1 MSSDFTV
8 SRFFRETWSLL
19 SLFLLPSKNRTSS
32 VYELLGKHNN
42 LAEESLYLNLG
53 YWKSAKGYDEAC
65 QALADELAQVAE
77 LDVGDTV
84 LDVGCGFGDQD
95 NYWLNKYDLA
105 RVTAINVTE
114 LQLEHARTRFTDKR
128 LSFEYASA
136 IELPYDEAQFDKV
149 LALESAFHF
158 NTREDFFPQA
168 FRVLKPGGRIALADC
183 ISRQNEFSWFERVKL
198 YFGRSFWQI
207 PMANMYNAEKYAEKM
222 RAAGF
227 VEVEVH
233 SIAEH
238 VFQGFKKF
246 AITRSKDEE
255 VVKRTHPMLRKMWAA
270 QHDGY
275 KNLDYVL
282 VTAKKKKDPS

>member
-1 MSSDFTV
+1 MKASLTMGRLFK
-8 SRFFRETWSLL
+8 ETWALL
-19 SLFLLPSKNRTSS
+19 ILFVLPSKNRTSA
-32 VYELLGKHNN
+32 VYDLLGKHNN

-53 YWKSAKGYDEAC
+53 YWKNADTYDVAC
-65 QALADELAQVAE
+65 QALAEELSNMAA
-77 LDVGDTV
+77 LNPGDTV

-95 NYWLNKYDLA
+95 NYWLNKYNLA
-105 RVTAINVTE
+105 QLTAINVTE
-114 LQLEHARTRFTDKR
+114 SQLEHARTRFPDER
-128 LSFEYASA
+128 LTFEYASA
-136 IELPYDEAQFDKV
+136 IDLPYEENRFDKL

-158 NTREDFFPQA
+158 NTREQFFTQA

-183 ISRQNEFSWFERVKL
+183 ISRKNEFSWFERVKL

-207 PMANMYNAEKYAEKM
+207 PMENMYNAERYAEKM

-227 VEVEVH
+227 IEVEAH

-246 AITRSKDEE
+246 AITRTQDAE
-255 VVKRTHPMLRKMWAA
+255 VVDRAHPLLRKMWAA

-282 VTAKKKKDPS
+282 ATARKPELD

>member
-1 MSSDFTV
+1 MSSDFTAT
-8 SRFFRETWSLL
+8 RFFKESWALF
-19 SLFLLPSKNRTSS
+19 SLFFFPSKTRTST
-32 VYELLGKHNN
+32 VYDLLGKHNN

-53 YWKSAKGYDEAC
+53 YWKNAETYDVAC
-65 QALADELAQVAE
+65 QALAEELSDMAA
-77 LDVGDTV
+77 LNTGDSV

-95 NYWLNKYDLA
+95 NYWLNKYELGEL
-105 RVTAINVTE
+105 TAINVTE
-114 LQLEHARTRFTDKR
+114 SQLAHARERFPDPR
-128 LSFEYASA
+128 LNFEYASA
-136 IELPYDEAQFDKV
+136 LELPYEKNRFDKV

-183 ISRQNEFSWFERVKL
+183 ISRKNEFSWFERVKL

-207 PMANMYNAEKYAEKM
+207 PMANMYNGEAYAEKM

-246 AITRSKDEE
+246 AITRTKDAE
-255 VVKRTHPMLRKMWAA
+255 VVKRAHPMLRKMWAA
-270 QHDGY
+270 QHDGF

-282 VTAKKKKDPS
+282 VTARKPEVD